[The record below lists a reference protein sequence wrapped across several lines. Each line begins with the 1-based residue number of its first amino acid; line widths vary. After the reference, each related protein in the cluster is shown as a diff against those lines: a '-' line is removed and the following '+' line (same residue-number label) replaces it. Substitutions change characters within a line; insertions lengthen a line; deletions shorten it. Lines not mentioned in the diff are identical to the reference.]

1 MIDDEPEQEIVIP
14 LVEERATITKRT
26 VETGRVRID
35 VRVHEH
41 PEMLLETLKH
51 ESFSV
56 EHVPIGRQVETTPA
70 VREEGD
76 VTVYPVMEERLVVE
90 KRLFLKEELRVTRNV
105 RLEAFEQ
112 EVVLRSM
119 TADVE
124 RLPPVVPP
132 STHNS

>member
-26 VETGRVRID
+26 VDTGCVRID
-35 VRVHEH
+35 VRVHQH
-41 PEMLLETLKH
+41 PEVLQETLKH
-51 ESFSV
+51 ESFNV
-56 EHVPIGRQVETTPA
+56 EHVPVGRQVEMTPA

-76 VTVYPVMEERLVVE
+76 VTIYPVMEERLVVE
-90 KRLFLKEELRVTRNV
+90 KRLFLKEELRVTRTA
-105 RLEAFEQ
+105 RLEPFEQ

-132 STHNS
+132 TAPNP